1 MGFAQSRAALRVQLP
16 AGPKSVLNVLAFY
29 ACEQCGHARPGVAL
43 LMLNTGLEDRGVRR
57 ALETLRSH
65 PELLRLY
72 RYPKGGR
79 GVTTE
84 YIVMPE
90 LAKLSTA
97 DCPFLWKHT
106 KTLHPAQGIGVGEG
120 SKPCARGGQNPA
132 LGADHPSV
140 QHHPSGGEPA
150 SEPAAAGPNG
160 PGVEPHPPG
169 SPLSD
174 TPPKAP
180 QSPAEVKAYV
190 DDLSRRLHLRSPARA
205 NPGGHSG
212 P

>member
-1 MGFAQSRAALRVQLP
+1 MGFAQSRAALRVQLT
-16 AGPKSVLNVLAFY
+16 AGPKNVLNVLAFY

-43 LMLNTGLEDRGVRR
+43 LVLNTGLEDRGVRR
-57 ALETLRSH
+57 ALEALRAR
-65 PELLRLY
+65 PDLLRLY

-90 LAKLSTA
+90 VAKLSTE
-97 DCPFLWKHT
+97 DCPFLLKHT
-106 KTLHPAQGIGVGEG
+106 KTLSPAQGIGPGG
-120 SKPCARGGQNPA
+120 WPKPCAEGGQNPA
-132 LGADHPSV
+132 LGAYHPSV

-150 SEPAAAGPNG
+150 SEPAATAPDGS
-160 PGVEPHPPG
+160 GVEPIPPG

-174 TPPKAP
+174 SPPRAP
-180 QSPAEVKAYV
+180 QTPAEVKAYV
-190 DDLSRRLHLRSPARA
+190 AAISARLHLRTPPQATG
-205 NPGGHSG
+205 GGHRG